1 MMRHVRVTAKPEC
14 WDLFTTPTMMGAVVD
29 EDETHIWIG
38 NFVNRY
44 PKWMVTIEE
53 VSDKG

>member
-1 MMRHVRVTAKPEC
+1 MRHVRVTAKPEC